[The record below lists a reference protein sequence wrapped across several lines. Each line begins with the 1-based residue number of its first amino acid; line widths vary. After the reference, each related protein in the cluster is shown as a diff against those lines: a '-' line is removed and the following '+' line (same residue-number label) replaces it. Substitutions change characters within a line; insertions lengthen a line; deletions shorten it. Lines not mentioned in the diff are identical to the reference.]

1 MKRKIML
8 FVDDTLEYHQQL
20 KKGNE
25 LQNTYDI
32 LFAEDGDKAIEKIK
46 YYKIDVLVLDLF
58 IPMNIFTILL
68 VSVCGIPSVIM
79 LILFSLVCI

>member
-46 YYKIDVLVLDLF
+46 YYKIRQNKPIVKYMKVW
-58 IPMNIFTILL
+58 
-68 VSVCGIPSVIM
+68 
-79 LILFSLVCI
+79 